1 MSDLLSI
8 YNELQSKKWVDLTH
22 KINAESPHFPAPPCF
37 ETRRPFTLKDGFHV
51 QKFTVV
57 GQYGT
62 HIDAPIHFVEGG
74 RWLDE
79 IALRI
84 SFCHFMLST
93 SLKKSLRIQ
102 TLS

>member
-1 MSDLLSI
+1 MDLS
-8 YNELQSKKWVDLTH
+8 H
-22 KINAESPHFPAPPCF
+22 KINAESPHFPCPSCLA
-37 ETRRPFTLKDGFHV
+37 TRRPLHIERDGFHV

-79 IALRI
+79 IALKDLLYH
-84 SFCHFMLST
+84 SMLST
-93 SLKKSLRIQ
+93 SLKKLLRIQ